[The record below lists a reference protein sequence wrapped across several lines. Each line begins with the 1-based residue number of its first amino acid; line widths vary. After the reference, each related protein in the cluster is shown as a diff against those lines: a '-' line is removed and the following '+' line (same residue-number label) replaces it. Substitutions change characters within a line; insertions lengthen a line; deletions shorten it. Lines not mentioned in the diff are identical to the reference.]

1 MGAFRGQGVQGKLEQ
16 AALESERLFGKSRN
30 FSLADRPAYKVNT
43 IYLIILFQL
52 KMF

>member
-30 FSLADRPAYKVNT
+30 FCMADSAAYKVNT
-43 IYLIILFQL
+43 IYFISA
-52 KMF
+52 